1 MRGVQGEIELQGD
14 TEGQEIKGQRG
25 PRSPVPSSPGSDGVL
40 SQVGVNGVH
49 GRQKVADRPLG
60 CLPVQELGAVS
71 DSRQYA
77 QLLAA
82 DSGAEMEDLENS
94 IEDMLVRLDEFCA
107 MMDMIRNETSHI
119 LEEKIPA
126 LTIKV
131 EEMNKIYSRVDKL
144 EAFVKMVGHHVT
156 FLEEEVAQAE
166 SDHLSFPQ
174 ALNRMIQG
182 APIPLL
188 LRKKASKPPKSYE
201 LPKLYRTEDYF
212 PPHYIYVKNEKS
224 YQILPS
230 GL

>member
-1 MRGVQGEIELQGD
+1 MRGRSRLLRRNEAGEGRVEERATEQQGETVRKE
-14 TEGQEIKGQRG
+14 TQRG
-25 PRSPVPSSPGSDGVL
+25 TWEQGMT
-40 SQVGVNGVH
+40 
-49 GRQKVADRPLG
+49 
-60 CLPVQELGAVS
+60 
-71 DSRQYA
+71 
-77 QLLAA
+77 
-82 DSGAEMEDLENS
+82 EMEDLENS